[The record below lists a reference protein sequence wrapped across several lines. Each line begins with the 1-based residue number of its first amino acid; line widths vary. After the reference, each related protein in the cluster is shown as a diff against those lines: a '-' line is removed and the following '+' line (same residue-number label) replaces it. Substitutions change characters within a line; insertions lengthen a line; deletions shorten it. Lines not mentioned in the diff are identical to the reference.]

1 MCVRACARA
10 YVPFLPWLVSSGPGQ
25 MGGQGK
31 KRNKI
36 VMIYS
41 NWVSIFA
48 LFPRLAPTV
57 RPTYQ
62 EHCGVGEGG
71 GGIQG
76 RWVLTGGSG
85 GGGSSGYQTLF
96 SLKPYRAS
104 HPPFPAVTLVRLGIA
119 TIR

>member
-1 MCVRACARA
+1 MCARVCA
-10 YVPFLPWLVSSGPGQ
+10 CIRALFALFSQFRSRSDGRSGKE
-25 MGGQGK
+25 K
-31 KRNKI
+31 KQD
-36 VMIYS
+36 MIYS
-41 NWVSIFA
+41 NWVLIFA